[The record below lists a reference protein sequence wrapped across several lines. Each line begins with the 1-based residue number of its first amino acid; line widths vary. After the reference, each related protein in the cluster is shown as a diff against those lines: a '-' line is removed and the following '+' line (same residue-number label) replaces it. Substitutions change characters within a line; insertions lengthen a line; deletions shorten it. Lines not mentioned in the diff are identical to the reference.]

1 MHVRAALEES
11 APVWLTIHELL
22 DEIQSRGHGVYSR
35 QGVRPAVW
43 ALVEGGL
50 VEERTRTHA
59 AWAPRE
65 YRWRKKPLAIR
76 DQPFRLRRICDTTGE
91 EKEG

>member
-1 MHVRAALEES
+1 MAMVTGSPVRVHVRAVLEDA
-11 APVWLTIHELL
+11 APLWLTADELL

-50 VEERTRTHA
+50 VEERTREHA

-65 YRWRKKPLAIR
+65 YRWV
-76 DQPFRLRRICDTTGE
+76 G
-91 EKEG
+91 KE